1 MRPTFQPAVYM
12 VANRRNGTIY
22 AGVTSD
28 LPKRIWQHK
37 EGQIAGFTQRYDC
50 KLLVWFESHATM
62 ESAIERGKQ
71 IKGGSRK
78 KKIALVEADNPD
90 WFDRFFEINQ

>member
-1 MRPTFQPAVYM
+1 
-12 VANRRNGTIY
+12 
-22 AGVTSD
+22 
-28 LPKRIWQHK
+28 
-37 EGQIAGFTQRYDC
+37 
-50 KLLVWFESHATM
+50 M
-62 ESAIERGKQ
+62 ESAIEREKQ